1 MKFPFIPSLCVALAL
16 ATNANA
22 QLRIQ
27 PGDVEDKRTTG
38 DSFFGGLEVKLKLL
52 GDDLADAQSIRTV
65 VKTAVDDTGRD
76 LVDAKKEKGEFEKI
90 RSSGQSTTVTLRL
103 KNPARKATAIKELS
117 GETELFVPKNDP
129 DSIVKVED
137 FQKSGGSPIVSPA
150 LAAAGI
156 EVTTYNKDQIDAA
169 KAKKEKEK
177 KDKKDPNANLNDAMA
192 EAFGGIFGMRGGP
205 NDITL
210 QIKDP
215 NKKLVDIEF
224 QDANG
229 KTIETNGSSS
239 WGDGDKEMKTCD
251 FRSALPAGTRL
262 VIYLSTPKSMV
273 STPFSLK
280 DVFLP

>member
-1 MKFPFIPSLCVALAL
+1 MKFPFIPSLCVVLVLACS
-16 ATNANA
+16 AEA

-27 PGDVEDKRTTG
+27 AGDVEDKRTTG
-38 DSFFGGLEVKLKLL
+38 DQFFSGLEVKIKLL
-52 GDDLADAQSIRTV
+52 GDDLADARSIRTV
-65 VKTAVDDTGRD
+65 VKTALDDTGRD
-76 LVDAKKEKGEFEKI
+76 LVDSKKEKGGFEKI

-103 KNPARKATAIKELS
+103 KNPERKATEIKELS

-137 FQKSGGSPIVSPA
+137 FQKLGGSPIVSPA

-156 EVTTYNKDQIDAA
+156 EVITYNKEQIDDA
-169 KAKKEKEK
+169 KAKKAE
-177 KDKKDPNANLNDAMA
+177 KDKKEPKTNLGDAMS
-192 EAFGGIFGMRGGP
+192 EALGGIFGMRGGP
-205 NDITL
+205 NDITM

-215 NKKLVDIEF
+215 NKKLVDMEF
-224 QDANG
+224 QDASG

-239 WGDGDKEMKTCD
+239 WSDGDKQMKTCD
-251 FRSALPAGTRL
+251 FRAKLPPGTRL
-262 VIYLSTPKSMV
+262 VIYLSTPKSLV